1 MAAAAQRS
9 IKGKDIRHYPT
20 LYAPLVRAQTP
31 VMVAVLALVTTP
43 FRAVADVVL
52 PPRCPG
58 CGEIVDG
65 DDRFCAA
72 CFGDLQALGPP
83 QCACCGLPLPH
94 DGDAAALC
102 GACLADPPPFARARA
117 PFAYGGPARQLVLAL
132 KHGRRLHLARMMA
145 RAMLRAAGDLPDD
158 AIIVPV
164 PSHRWR
170 LWQRGFNQAATIAYH
185 LARQSGRPLTVDAVD
200 RIKPTPTTK
209 GLGRRARQK
218 NVAGAFRVARPEQ
231 IRGRTVVMVDD
242 VMTTGAT
249 VSACAAKLIKAGA
262 RQVEVLTYAH
272 ALREGQGSMTR
283 V

>member
-1 MAAAAQRS
+1 M
-9 IKGKDIRHYPT
+9 
-20 LYAPLVRAQTP
+20 
-31 VMVAVLALVTTP
+31 
-43 FRAVADVVL
+43 L

-65 DDRFCAA
+65 DDSFCAA
-72 CFGDLQALGPP
+72 CFGNLQALGPP

-170 LWQRGFNQAATIAYH
+170 LWQRGFNQAAAIAYH
-185 LARQSGRPLTVDAVD
+185 LARQSGRPLAVDAVN
-200 RIKPTPTTK
+200 RIKPTPK
-209 GLGRRARQK
+209 AWAAAPARRTWLAPSAWRVRSRSG
-218 NVAGAFRVARPEQ
+218 VAPSCWW
-231 IRGRTVVMVDD
+231 M
-242 VMTTGAT
+242 M
-249 VSACAAKLIKAGA
+249 
-262 RQVEVLTYAH
+262 
-272 ALREGQGSMTR
+272 
-283 V
+283 